1 MTKRYWKTTA
11 TTTILTEGDAPPTY
25 EDMDGGLD
33 QVAYDITYS
42 DASGVTKYLHEE
54 VTEEQMRLL
63 LLEQGTAPSF
73 LLEGDADEVN
83 DGEYTNE
90 GPNRDQD
97 QNQNQDQ
104 YKE

>member
-33 QVAYDITYS
+33 QVAYDITYG
-42 DASGVTKYLHEE
+42 DASGVMKYLHEE
-54 VTEEQMRLL
+54 VTEEQMRHL
-63 LLEQGTAPSF
+63 LLEQGTTPSF
-73 LLEGDADEVN
+73 LLESDADADEVS

-90 GPNRDQD
+90 GPN
-97 QNQNQDQ
+97 QNQNQNQ
-104 YKE
+104 N

>member
-11 TTTILTEGDAPPTY
+11 TTTILTEGDAPPAY

-33 QVAYDITYS
+33 QVAYDITYG

-73 LLEGDADEVN
+73 LLESDADEVS
-83 DGEYTNE
+83 DGEDTNE
-90 GPNRDQD
+90 GPN
-97 QNQNQDQ
+97 QNQDQ
-104 YKE
+104 N